1 MKATVFGGSGF
12 LGSHV
17 CDKLSDAGHEVTIFD
32 IKPSPWLRLNQKMM
46 IGDILDEA
54 LVDKAVSGA
63 EVVFNFAGIA
73 DIDEAK
79 GRPIDTVRYNVLGNT
94 ILLETCKAKKIK
106 RFVFASSVYVYSQSG
121 AFYRASKQAC
131 ETYIETYHELY
142 NMEFTILR
150 YGTLYGPRS
159 DEKNAILRY
168 IKQALKEGIIEYSGD
183 VNAKREYIHVE
194 DAAKASVEILR
205 PDYAN
210 QHIVLTGNQSFKVK
224 ELFGMIQ
231 EILHKPVEIRHQSK
245 DRTAHYILTPYNFS
259 PRMGRKFIPALQI
272 DLGQGLLRIVEEV
285 YQQSHPELNNVDG
298 FLVERE
304 K

>member
-32 IKPSPWLRLNQKMM
+32 IKPSPWLRLNQKMI

-168 IKQALKEGIIEYSGD
+168 IKQAFKEGIIEYSGD

-194 DAAKASVEILR
+194 DAAKASVEILK

-210 QHIVLTGNQSFKVK
+210 EHIVLTGNQSFKVK
-224 ELFGMIQ
+224 ELLGMIQ

-245 DRTAHYILTPYNFS
+245 GKTAHYVLTPYNFS

-272 DLGQGLLRIVEEV
+272 DLGQGLLRIVEEI
-285 YQQSHPELNNVDG
+285 YQQLHPELNNVDG

>member
-1 MKATVFGGSGF
+1 MKITVFGGSGF

-17 CDKLSDAGHEVTIFD
+17 CDKLSDAGHQVTNFD
-32 IKPSPWLRLNQKMM
+32 IRHSSWLRSDQQE
-46 IGDILDEA
+46 IVGDLLDI
-54 LVDKAVSGA
+54 DAVRGA
-63 EVVFNFAGIA
+63 VENTDVVFNFAGIA

-79 GRPIDTVRYNVLGNT
+79 DRPIDTVRYNVLGNT
-94 ILLETCKAKKIK
+94 MLLEACKTKKIK

-168 IKQALKEGIIEYSGD
+168 IRQALSEGIIEYSGD

-194 DAAKASVEILR
+194 DAAKASVEILK

-245 DRTAHYILTPYNFS
+245 DKTAHYVLTPYNFS
-259 PRMGRKFIPALQI
+259 PRMGRKFIPPLQI
-272 DLGQGLLRIVEEV
+272 DLGQGLLKIVEEV
-285 YQQSHPELNNVDG
+285 YQQSHPELNDMNG

-304 K
+304 T

>member
-17 CDKLSDAGHEVTIFD
+17 CDKLSDAGYEVTIFD
-32 IKPSPWLRLNQKMM
+32 IKPSPWLRLNQKMI
-46 IGDILDEA
+46 IGDILDEV
-54 LVDKAVSGA
+54 LVDRAVSGA

-168 IKQALKEGIIEYSGD
+168 IKQALREGVIEYSGD

-194 DAAKASVEILR
+194 DAAKASVEILK

-245 DRTAHYILTPYNFS
+245 DKTAHYVLTPYNFS

>member
-32 IKPSPWLRLNQKMM
+32 IKPSPWMRPEQQM
-46 IGDILDEA
+46 IVGNVLDES
-54 LVDKAVSGA
+54 LVDNAVERA
-63 EVVFNFAGIA
+63 DVVFNFAGIA

-79 GRPIDTVRYNVLGNT
+79 DRPIDTVRYNVLGNT
-94 ILLETCKAKKIK
+94 ILLEACKANQLK

-142 NMEFTILR
+142 DMEFTILR

-159 DEKNAILRY
+159 DNQNAILRY

-194 DAAKASVEILR
+194 DAAKASVEILK

-210 QHIVLTGNQSFKVK
+210 QHIVLTGNQSFKIK

-245 DRTAHYILTPYNFS
+245 DKTAHYVFTPYNFS
-259 PRMGRKFIPALQI
+259 PRMGLKFIPALQI
-272 DLGQGLLRIVEEV
+272 DLGQGLLRIVEDI

-298 FLVERE
+298 FLVESD